1 MFGGKSVFLG
11 GDFRQILHVLPEGTK
26 DEIIHALFCSSV
38 PWPKFKVMSLKKN
51 ICLSP
56 DGLSIKEKNELVM
69 FAKWILSIG
78 NETICDSLL

>member
-1 MFGGKSVFLG
+1 
-11 GDFRQILHVLPEGTK
+11 
-26 DEIIHALFCSSV
+26 
-38 PWPKFKVMSLKKN
+38 MSLKEN
-51 ICLSP
+51 MCLSP